1 MLRIPQLERELSGNL
16 SKSKKNDRKLEEN
29 IYTKQKKNKDI
40 FTVNVMTMRENREN
54 ATNQQYV
61 V

>member
-1 MLRIPQLERELSGNL
+1 MGKRENYQEIWV
-16 SKSKKNDRKLEEN
+16 KVKKNDRKLEEN

-54 ATNQQYV
+54 ATN
-61 V
+61 